1 MRTISQGPAH
11 FSLWPWV
18 KGLRIHTHLSEWSLW
33 SHSSNLG
40 ILTCIGVQMLA
51 SVFCRLLFLSL
62 ASVTL
67 RGYFFISSS
76 YSVPWEAAVKG
87 VLLDSLGSRQPSLP
101 LTLQNQLP
109 FSVVPLQIHDPV
121 IQKTRILGGSEGTEV
136 LICRT
141 WILTTV
147 ESPFKRVSLKP
158 RAIFFF
164 SKPKKKKA
172 IYTFGSNFLSS
183 LCYYGRSC
191 VCSLTDWLL
200 LACWE
205 VIYIQ
210 GEEAAIGSAALKA
223 VV

>member
-11 FSLWPWV
+11 FSLWPWM

-76 YSVPWEAAVKG
+76 YDVPWEAAVKG

-101 LTLQNQLP
+101 LTLQNQLS

-164 SKPKKKKA
+164 FPSQRKKKQF
-172 IYTFGSNFLSS
+172 T
-183 LCYYGRSC
+183 
-191 VCSLTDWLL
+191 L
-200 LACWE
+200 LA
-205 VIYIQ
+205 
-210 GEEAAIGSAALKA
+210 AIFCLLYAIMGDLVFAPSQTGSFSPAEK
-223 VV
+223 